1 MGCQFLTVKLNGRFF
16 FREPLL
22 GLSHRS
28 MPDVHFYCVLCG
40 TALQTS
46 SESHYDLVACPGCS
60 RHVPVPR
67 PAHGPGNV
75 AAYPPV
81 FPPEVLELLL
91 KFQCTSCGAVLHA
104 DARDEGRE
112 AKCPE
117 CGVRTGIPRW
127 SNVPGSPHVAAT
139 GERSH
144 ARGKGSSSG
153 TVAPALSMEEIDFLR
168 GGDTANPEAAA

>member
-1 MGCQFLTVKLNGRFF
+1 
-16 FREPLL
+16 
-22 GLSHRS
+22 

-46 SESHYDLVACPGCS
+46 TESHYDLVKCSACS

-81 FPPEVLELLL
+81 FPPEVLELIL
-91 KFQCTSCGAVLHA
+91 KFQCASCSAILHA

-112 AKCPE
+112 ADCPD
-117 CGVRTGIPRW
+117 CGARTGIPRW
-127 SNVPGSPHVAAT
+127 SNVAAAPLVATSSERIRSKESPLGAI
-139 GERSH
+139 
-144 ARGKGSSSG
+144 
-153 TVAPALSMEEIDFLR
+153 APALSMEEIEFLR

>member
-1 MGCQFLTVKLNGRFF
+1 
-16 FREPLL
+16 
-22 GLSHRS
+22 

-46 SESHYDLVACPGCS
+46 SESHYDLVKCPSCT

-91 KFQCTSCGAVLHA
+91 KFQCTACGAVLHA

-112 AKCPE
+112 ANCPE
-117 CGVRTGIPRW
+117 CNSRTGIPRW
-127 SNVPGSPHVAAT
+127 SNVPASPLLAEFGDRSRHGSRRAPAGA
-139 GERSH
+139 
-144 ARGKGSSSG
+144 
-153 TVAPALSMEEIDFLR
+153 VAPTLSVEEIEFLR
-168 GGDTANPEAAA
+168 GMETGNPEAAA